1 MKPNKA
7 SLSSALKEAHAR
19 NYIVKVVLKN
29 ESVHV
34 GTISGLPDCG
44 KWYLVEAKG
53 GIAGSTSSH
62 EVPFDIADVCSV
74 EPAV

>member
-1 MKPNKA
+1 MKSNKV

-19 NYIVKVVLKN
+19 GYIVKVVLKN
-29 ESVHV
+29 ESVYV
-34 GTISGLPDCG
+34 GTISRLPDGG

-53 GIAGSTSSH
+53 GVAGSTSAH